1 MIDFF
6 VWLFF
11 FNERVENWCFC
22 CVEWIEEGRG
32 KKEGY
37 LYEMKEKS
45 CGMWSL
51 KERGNWGVDG
61 NVGLGSMKNEE
72 FESRGG
78 LKYEFT
84 ESSK

>member
-1 MIDFF
+1 M
-6 VWLFF
+6 
-11 FNERVENWCFC
+11 
-22 CVEWIEEGRG
+22 
-32 KKEGY
+32 
-37 LYEMKEKS
+37 
-45 CGMWSL
+45 
-51 KERGNWGVDG
+51 DG